1 MSTQT
6 ITRRNGLDLESLGQ
20 LVEEIKKDASKGF
33 ARFKVTSSWK
43 GQTRS
48 EARVE
53 SYTINGTE
61 IPRRFS
67 ISADEPHE
75 LLGQNSAPNPQELL
89 MAAFNACIMVGY
101 VATASVMG
109 INLDSV
115 EIETEGELNLRGFL
129 GIDENVKPGYDS
141 IQYTVRLKG
150 NGTPEQFQAVHQNVV
165 KTSPNYFNI
174 ARPVAVKA
182 VSYTHLTLPTI
193 CSV

>member
-6 ITRRNGLDLESLGQ
+6 VNRVNGLDLEALGQ
-20 LVEEIKKDASKGF
+20 VVEEIKNDDSKGF
-33 ARFKVTSSWK
+33 ARFKVSSSWK

-48 EARVE
+48 EARVQ
-53 SYTINGTE
+53 SYFLNGQE
-61 IPRRFS
+61 VPRQFS
-67 ISADEPHE
+67 IVADEPYE

-101 VATASVMG
+101 VAGAAVAG
-109 INLDSV
+109 VNLESV

-129 GIDENVKPGYDS
+129 GLDPNVKPGYDS

-150 NGTPEQFQAVHQNVV
+150 DGTPEQFGAIHENVL

-174 ARPVAVKA
+174 AQPVRVNSRM
-182 VSYTHLTLPTI
+182 VVL
-193 CSV
+193 